1 LNARIQVEHPVTE
14 MVTGV
19 DLVAE
24 QLRLAGGEPLSL
36 SQSEVAIS
44 GAAIECRIN
53 AEDPGSSF
61 APTPGVLERLD
72 LPAGP
77 WTRVD
82 AGYLAGARVSPYYD
96 SLLAKIVVWGPD
108 RPAALARMDRALA
121 EIRMQ
126 GRGISTTAE
135 FHRTVLSHPVF
146 AAGEH
151 TIHFVDEMAT
161 VEKGVTES

>member
-1 LNARIQVEHPVTE
+1 
-14 MVTGV
+14 V

-24 QLRLAGGEPLSL
+24 QLRVAAGEPLSL

-53 AEDPGSSF
+53 AEDPASSF

-108 RPAALARMDRALA
+108 RPAALARMDRALT
-121 EIRMQ
+121 EIRVH
-126 GRGISTTAE
+126 GRGISTTVE
-135 FHRTVLSHPVF
+135 FHRAVLSHPVF

-151 TIHFVDEMAT
+151 TIHFVDEMVT
-161 VEKGVTES
+161 EEKGVAAS